1 MIEKLVK
8 NRTPYLGKMVLKFE
22 RHPYYTSSQDGKLNK
37 VHLNLGFTKLVT
49 RFIPNQVIAGY
60 SNVDPKKIELI
71 EKYTGGVIGTHKWG
85 DDDEF
90 VLEESFLTKEGKYI
104 GSIDRAWWYYTNNLY
119 VCKEYP
125 NGVAIKL
132 KTYEP
137 NIFITNANT
146 VKDDFDP
153 FVIEQIENDN
163 IEGYYGYSH
172 RGGGLFKI
180 GDRLFDEE
188 YNPVVEDYDEK
199 EFKKWWKEYTKS
211 YEKGDDFDRK
221 HIYNDGIKS
230 VIPFNKRGKHMV
242 KNWSDARTAAINMS
256 KYLS

>member
-1 MIEKLVK
+1 MIEKLIK

-22 RHPYYTSSQDGKLNK
+22 RHPHYSSSMDGKLNK

-49 RFIPNQVIAGY
+49 RFKPKQVMEGY
-60 SNVDPKKIELI
+60 SNIDPKKIELI
-71 EKYTGGVIGTHKWG
+71 EKYTGGVIGTHTFGK
-85 DDDEF
+85 DDEYT
-90 VLEESFLTKEGKYI
+90 LDNSFLTKDGVYI
-104 GSIDRAWWYYTNNLY
+104 GDIDTAWWYYINKFY

-125 NGVAIKL
+125 HGVAIKL

-163 IEGYYGYSH
+163 IKGYYGYTH
-172 RGGGLFKI
+172 RGGALFTI
-180 GDRLFDEE
+180 GDRIFDEK
-188 YNPVVEDYDEK
+188 YNPVVEDYNEK
-199 EFKKWWKEYTKS
+199 EFKKWWKKYTKS
-211 YEKGDDFDRK
+211 YKKGDDFDK
-221 HIYNDGIKS
+221 KWIYNDGIKS
-230 VIPFNKRGKHMV
+230 VIPFNKRGKHMI
-242 KNWSDARTAAINMS
+242 KNWEDARTAAINMS